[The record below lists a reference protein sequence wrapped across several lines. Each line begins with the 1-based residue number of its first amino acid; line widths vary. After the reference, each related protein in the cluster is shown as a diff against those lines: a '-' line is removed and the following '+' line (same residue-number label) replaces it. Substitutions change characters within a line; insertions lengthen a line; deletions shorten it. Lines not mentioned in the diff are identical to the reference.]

1 MKASELRTL
10 LGQVASLSDSQRG
23 SLLRVLSERSPSEAV
38 RTLLQSKDAD
48 QRQCPH
54 CNSGHVVIWGSA
66 HGLPRYR
73 CRNCRRTFN
82 ALTGTALAR
91 LRHKERWLSFGAALR
106 DALSVR
112 KSAEVCGVAP
122 GTAFRWR
129 HRFLRAAKTNQPA
142 KLGGIV
148 EADETFFR
156 RSYKGS
162 RQWKRPQPDAPPP
175 ARRTRHRG
183 APTGR
188 RGTPLDQQVPV
199 LIVRDRNRVT
209 GDAVLSDLTARS
221 ISAQLMPMLGSD
233 ALLCT
238 DTSRAYSVIARHAR
252 IRHEPINVAAGERV
266 RDRVFHIQNVN
277 AYDSRLK
284 QWMRRFN
291 GVATRYLDSYLGWR
305 RMLERLQ
312 DNLNPQAIL
321 LSAS

>member
-1 MKASELRTL
+1 MEAREFQAL
-10 LGQVASLSDSQRG
+10 LGQLAGLSAGQRAT
-23 SLLRVLSERSPSEAV
+23 LQRALSERPAGETV
-38 RTLLQSKDAD
+38 RDLLESKEAD

-54 CNSGHVVIWGSA
+54 CSSKHVVVWGSA
-66 HGLPRYR
+66 HGLRRYR
-73 CRNCRRTFN
+73 CRDCRRTFN
-82 ALTGTALAR
+82 ALTGSGLAR
-91 LRHKERWLSFGAALR
+91 LRHKERWLTFGAALQ
-106 DALSVR
+106 DGLSVR
-112 KSAEVCGVAP
+112 KSAKICGVAA

-129 HRFLRAAKTNQPA
+129 HRFLRAAKADKPT

-162 RQWKRPQPDAPPP
+162 RQWKRPQPDVPAP
-175 ARRTRHRG
+175 ARRSRHRG
-183 APTGR
+183 TPTGR
-188 RGTPLDQQVPV
+188 RGTPLDEQVPV

-221 ISAQLMPMLGSD
+221 IGAQLMPMLGSD

-238 DTSRAYSVIARHAR
+238 DTSRAYGVIARHAR
-252 IRHEPINVAAGERV
+252 IRHEPVNVAAGERV

-284 QWMRRFN
+284 QWMHRFN

-321 LSAS
+321 LSAR